1 MTSVTLSS
9 KFQVVLPKAVRDELA
24 LEAGQK
30 FRILVKGG
38 TIELVPVRTLEEM
51 RGSLHGADTRGYRDR
66 HDRVA

>member
-9 KFQVVLPKAVRDELA
+9 KFQVVLPRVIRKELA

-38 TIELVPVRTLEEM
+38 GIELVPLRTLEEV
-51 RGSLHGADTRGYRDR
+51 RATLDGADTRNYRDR
-66 HDRVA
+66 VDRVS